1 MKNKMLAFEVAALS
15 VMFVAG
21 LLCGQ
26 KVADNT
32 AKLAMS
38 DVSQYDFDPG
48 YAPAEPVIKIPN
60 VKETKVVAKAETK
73 KVETKVVTKA
83 KTKKAVPA
91 AAVIEESCDYD
102 TSAEGFQ
109 PEYKAQVITVRQQ
122 FRHDLGEQFRV
133 KVYVKNAGNVP
144 WFSPDSKCPDAGRV
158 YLGTA
163 REKDRDSVFYS
174 PGIVKDD
181 NGWVSASRIRMDK
194 KQLRVDP
201 GQIASF
207 TFWTEADDQPSV
219 YREYFAP
226 VVDGNAWLD
235 DAEFKVD
242 IYSGKTDD
250 TAQSLRK
257 KLMYAY
263 KSLNINDIPSD
274 GKRVVEVDLSDQK
287 LYLKVDDYVVRT
299 FTVSSGAHDT
309 PTPVGTFDIKEK
321 NEIRVGA
328 KPPHY
333 IMPKFQRF
341 TPQGAALHALP
352 SLGNDGGVF
361 WTEARAHLGTP
372 VSHGC
377 VRMSPED
384 ANYAYEFTEVGD
396 NIVIHW

>member
-26 KVADNT
+26 KVADNS

-38 DVSQYDFDPG
+38 DVSKYDFDPG
-48 YAPAEPVIKIPN
+48 YATAEPVVKIPN
-60 VKETKVVAKAETK
+60 VQETK
-73 KVETKVVTKA
+73 KVAVDTKVATKTA
-83 KTKKAVPA
+83 VKADTKTKKTVKD
-91 AAVIEESCDYD
+91 AAVEESCDYD

-109 PEYKAQVITVRQQ
+109 PEYKAQIVTVRQQ

-144 WFSPDSKCPDAGRV
+144 WFSPDSKCADAGRV
-158 YLGTA
+158 YVGTT

-174 PGIVKDD
+174 PGIEKDD

-194 KQLRVDP
+194 GLLRVDP

-207 TFWTEADDQPSV
+207 TFWAEADDQPSV
-219 YREYFAP
+219 YREYFEP
-226 VVDGNAWLD
+226 VVDGTMWLD

-242 IYSGKTDD
+242 IYSGKTED

-263 KSLNINDIPSD
+263 KSSNINDIPSD
-274 GKRVVEVDLSDQK
+274 GERVVEVDLSDQK
-287 LYLKVDDYVVRT
+287 LYLKIDDYVVRT
-299 FTVSSGAHDT
+299 FIVSSGAADT
-309 PTPVGTFDIKEK
+309 PTPVGTFAIKEK
-321 NEIRVGA
+321 NDIRIGA

-361 WTEARAHLGTP
+361 WTEAKSHLGTP

-384 ANYAYEFTEVGD
+384 ADYAYEFTEVGD